1 MASHSPS
8 DLLPSLLAGVIVYP
22 QEDWSPQIRTQ
33 VEEHLRCLARELR
46 CVISLA
52 RRGAAEAGVV
62 LDLSTNGGVAD
73 PLAWDARVHEL
84 ESDSVF
90 ELGVRLSSPA
100 LELEA
105 FDALLRRYQR
115 LLPLPAHVPSPEL
128 ARVLALHRSLHD
140 LTLPLVRADYDH
152 ALDTW
157 RWLLWLAPRADLAL
171 QCAALFHDVERLE
184 SEPLQ
189 RTEHL
194 APDYVSFK
202 RAHARRGAELV
213 GAHLSTL
220 GLPADDL
227 REIQRLVSHHERPD
241 ADPRLQLLND
251 ADGLS
256 FFSLNGYGYL
266 RYFGPAVTRDKIRYT
281 SARLSPRTRVLVRA
295 LPLHPRVRELL
306 DAEVN
311 TLDPPRDG
319 PAAWR

>member
-1 MASHSPS
+1 MASYSPS
-8 DLLPSLLAGVIVYP
+8 DLLPSLLAGVVVYP

-33 VEEHLRCLARELR
+33 VEGHLRGLARELR
-46 CVISLA
+46 CAISLA
-52 RRGAAEAGVV
+52 RCGAAEVGVV
-62 LDLSTNGGVAD
+62 LHLSSDGEVAD
-73 PLAWDARVHEL
+73 PLTWDARVHEL
-84 ESDSVF
+84 EGAPVF
-90 ELGVRLSSPA
+90 ELGVRLASPA

-128 ARVLALHRSLHD
+128 AGVLELHRSLHD
-140 LTLPLVRADYDH
+140 LALPLVRADYDH

-157 RWLLWLAPRADLAL
+157 RWLLWLAPQADFSL
-171 QCAALFHDVERLE
+171 QCAALFHDIERLE
-184 SEPLQ
+184 SEAQQ

-194 APDYVSFK
+194 APDYGSFK

-213 GAHLSTL
+213 GAHLSAL
-220 GLPADDL
+220 DLPPGDV
-227 REIQRLVSHHERPD
+227 REIQRLVSSHERPN

-256 FFSLNGYGYL
+256 FFSLNSYGYL
-266 RYFGPAVTRDKIRYT
+266 RYFGASTTRYKIRYT
-281 SARLSPRTRVLVRA
+281 SSRLSPRTRLLVRA

-311 TLDPPRDG
+311 TLAPPRG
-319 PAAWR
+319 RPAAWP